1 MSRYD
6 HVGCRTDL
14 FWIEPEKV
22 TRTKSSVHQ
31 GPKGHRKVQKDA
43 NAAQNRQRGRC
54 YQTKAMSTAPLTSL
68 NQWQRRRQPSK
79 QNKQTKTCNE
89 KQPRPTTGKTQTA
102 AKAKSTNQPA
112 TKRKQ
117 PPHTRPQRA
126 SQGVPRDH
134 TQHPRRGPGRRNNP
148 KIG

>member
-54 YQTKAMSTAPLTSL
+54 YQTKAMSTAPLTRTNGNGGDSHQSKTSKRKHATRN
-68 NQWQRRRQPSK
+68 NQD
-79 QNKQTKTCNE
+79 
-89 KQPRPTTGKTQTA
+89 QPREKPKQQPRQKAPTSQ
-102 AKAKSTNQPA
+102 QP
-112 TKRKQ
+112 RESN
-117 PPHTRPQRA
+117 H
-126 SQGVPRDH
+126 H
-134 TQHPRRGPGRRNNP
+134 TQDHKEHHRGYRGTTHNIHAEDQAEETTQ
-148 KIG
+148 K